1 MITDENKSEILIYA
15 WGITAGVFLLCIMLN
30 VVNYV
35 STGEVTRVGVN
46 ATLFL
51 VAVGI
56 TMVAILKQIPTET
69 DKIGRIAE
77 YAESLGC
84 DFVIQGRDITIRQ
97 GDGYQ
102 KNKVYLD
109 YERKY
114 NLTII
119 GDDKLYYK
127 FNKKF
132 KFYV

>member
-1 MITDENKSEILIYA
+1 MTTDENKAEILIYA
-15 WGITAGVFLLCIMLN
+15 CGLTAGVLLMCIMLN
-30 VVNYV
+30 VCNYV
-35 STGEVTRVGVN
+35 STEVVSRVGVN

-51 VAVGI
+51 AAVGI
-56 TMVAILKQIPTET
+56 TAVAALNQIPTET

-119 GDDKLYYK
+119 GDDKLYFK

>member
-1 MITDENKSEILIYA
+1 MITDESKAEILIYA
-15 WGITAGVFLLCIMLN
+15 WGLTAGVFLLCIMLN
-30 VVNYV
+30 VCNYV
-35 STGEVTRVGVN
+35 STEVVSRVGVN
-46 ATLFL
+46 ATIFL
-51 VAVGI
+51 LAVSI
-56 TMVAILKQIPTET
+56 TMVALLKQIPTET

-127 FNKKF
+127 LNKKF

>member
-1 MITDENKSEILIYA
+1 MITDEHKADIMTYAIGFSIFLIL
-15 WGITAGVFLLCIMLN
+15 GCIILN
-30 VVNYV
+30 VCEYVN
-35 STGEVTRVGVN
+35 SGEISRVGVN
-46 ATLFL
+46 ATIFL
-51 VAVGI
+51 VAVSL
-56 TMVAILKQIPTET
+56 TMVALLKQIPTET
-69 DKIGRIAE
+69 DKIRRIAE

-119 GDDKLYYK
+119 GDDKLYFK